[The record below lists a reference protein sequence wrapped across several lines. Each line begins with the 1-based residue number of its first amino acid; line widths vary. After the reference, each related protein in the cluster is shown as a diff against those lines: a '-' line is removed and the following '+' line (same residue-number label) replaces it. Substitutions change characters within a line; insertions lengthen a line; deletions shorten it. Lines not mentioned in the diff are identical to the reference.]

1 MSPRRILVVRLG
13 AMGDIIHTLPAVASV
28 KQSFP
33 GSHLAWA
40 IEERW
45 APLLEG
51 NPFVDELIPV
61 GRRTIGNVLASR
73 RRLRAGDFDAAIDF
87 QGLVKSAFTASLAR
101 PEQIYGFHRSQ
112 VRESIAA
119 LFYSSTVKAS
129 AQHVVDRY
137 LELAAGAG
145 ATAMTRSFFIPKGRP
160 EGALPAGGFILANP
174 LAGWGSKQ
182 WPLASYTELAKRLDV
197 PLVLNVPHAI
207 EAPGA
212 HVHVSGIAGLIY
224 ATRRALAVIGVDSG
238 PLHLAA
244 ALNKPGVAIFG
255 PTDPLRNG
263 PYGGSM
269 AVLRTAYAQT
279 TYKRHAEVADSMRSI
294 EVDQVLSALSNAL
307 SKTVR

>member
-1 MSPRRILVVRLG
+1 
-13 AMGDIIHTLPAVASV
+13 MGDIVHTLPAVASV

-45 APLLEG
+45 TPLLDS

-61 GRRTIGNVLASR
+61 GTRNIGNLLALR
-73 RRLRAGDFDAAIDF
+73 RRLRAGHFDTAIDF
-87 QGLVKSAFTASLAR
+87 QGLIKSAFTASLAR
-101 PEQIYGFHRSQ
+101 PEQIHGFHRSQ
-112 VRESIAA
+112 VRESMAA
-119 LFYSSTVKAS
+119 LFYSSTVKVS

-145 ATAMTRSFFIPKGRP
+145 ATAITRSFFIPEGRS
-160 EGALPAGGFILANP
+160 EGALPSGDFVLANP

-182 WPLASYTELAKRLDV
+182 WPLTSYMELAKRLDV

-207 EAPGA
+207 EARGA
-212 HVHVSGIAGLIY
+212 HVHVSGISGLIH

-269 AVLRTAYAQT
+269 TVLRTESAQT